1 MEIVAGNSWRQTI
14 GGSNTSMVVLNQPS
28 TSTSTREWN
37 WNVNLLLRIRIKLN
51 HLLFWHTKCSSGIS
65 YLLKRS
71 AASSSLGAWSKRSS
85 AAESCAQNDAS
96 HQLCLK
102 LKGAIWAPGILWVF
116 LLCSFFCLVMENEIA
131 KWFLSKLVRVSKL
144 MSSFPEQSNDFS
156 KILLINLVGKVS
168 FFQLENSNVSLT
180 FYLV

>member
-1 MEIVAGNSWRQTI
+1 
-14 GGSNTSMVVLNQPS
+14 MVRLRP
-28 TSTSTREWN
+28 
-37 WNVNLLLRIRIKLN
+37 NVKIPHSVVHY

-71 AASSSLGAWSKRSS
+71 VASFTPSTSLGAWRKRSS
-85 AAESCAQNDAS
+85 AAESCAQDDAS

-116 LLCSFFCLVMENEIA
+116 LLCSFSWLVMENEIA

-156 KILLINLVGKVS
+156 KILLINLVEKVS
-168 FFQLENSNVSLT
+168 FFRLENSNGL
-180 FYLV
+180 YLV